1 MKAKKFTGHL
11 AALFTIIVWGTT
23 VISSTKLLEGGLS
36 PAEVVICRFF
46 LAFILLNIIYPP
58 RLKFEGIKRELT
70 YVIGGLLGVTA
81 YFFLEIV
88 ALQYTKAANVSVIFA
103 TSPFFCGIF
112 SFFSKKA
119 EKPRFNFFVGFLLAI
134 TGIVLVTFEDGFT
147 FDLNVT
153 GALFAIGSALSWGLY
168 SLLSKTIGSY
178 GHNVIQTTRRI
189 FMYGLIFMIPTVFIF
204 DVDVNHI
211 KLLADKEILFN
222 LLYLALCASGVC
234 FLTWSHATN
243 SLGPVKATTY
253 IYGTPLVTIIFSY
266 LFLKSQTLTT
276 QLFIGAA
283 LIIAGLVISV
293 TKSTNAKSPVKSG
306 KKKRKSKGRKKAR

>member
-1 MKAKKFTGHL
+1 MKTKTFTGHL

-23 VISSTKLLEGGLS
+23 VISSTKLLGSFS
-36 PAEVVICRFF
+36 PAEVIICRFF
-46 LAFILLNIIYPP
+46 LAFVLLNIIYPP
-58 RLKFEGIKRELT
+58 RLKFEGIKREMM
-70 YVIGGLLGVTA
+70 YAISGLLGVTM

-112 SFFSKKA
+112 SLFSKKA
-119 EKPRFNFFVGFLLAI
+119 DKPKLNFFIGFALAI
-134 TGIVLVTFEDGFT
+134 TGIILVTFEDGFT
-147 FDLNVT
+147 FDLNVK

-168 SLLSKTIGSY
+168 SLLTKTIGTY

-204 DVDVNHI
+204 DVDVKNFA
-211 KLLADKEILFN
+211 LLADTDLLFN
-222 LLYLALCASGVC
+222 LLYLGLCASGIC

-243 SLGPVKATTY
+243 SIGPVKATTY

-266 LFLKSQTLTT
+266 FFLKTQELTV

-293 TKSTNAKSPVKSG
+293 TKSSHSG
-306 KKKRKSKGRKKAR
+306 KNKPKRSKK

>member
-1 MKAKKFTGHL
+1 MKTNKFTGHL

-23 VISSTKLLEGGLS
+23 VISSTKLLTGGLS

-58 RLKFEGIKRELT
+58 RLKFESIKREML
-70 YVIGGLLGVTA
+70 YAVAGLLGVTL

-112 SFFSKKA
+112 SLFSKKA
-119 EKPRFNFFVGFLLAI
+119 EKPKLNFFVGFVLAI
-134 TGIVLVTFEDGFT
+134 TGIILVTFEDGFT

-168 SLLSKTIGSY
+168 SLLSKAVGTY

-189 FMYGLIFMIPTVFIF
+189 FMYGLIFMIPTLFIF

-211 KLLADKEILFN
+211 KLLSQPEMLFN
-222 LLYLALCASGVC
+222 LLYLALCASGIC
-234 FLTWSHATN
+234 FLTWSKATN
-243 SLGPVKATTY
+243 TLGPVKATTY

-266 LFLKSQTLTT
+266 FFLRSQEMTV
-276 QLFIGAA
+276 QLFIGAT

-293 TKSTNAKSPVKSG
+293 TKSTAEKS
-306 KKKRKSKGRKKAR
+306 KKKKNVKRKKK

>member
-1 MKAKKFTGHL
+1 MKTNKLTGHL

-23 VISSTKLLEGGLS
+23 VISSTKLLDGGLS
-36 PAEVVICRFF
+36 PAEVVICRFL
-46 LAFILLNIIYPP
+46 LAFVLLNIIYPP
-58 RLKFEGIKRELT
+58 RLKFENIKRELM
-70 YVIGGLLGVTA
+70 YAVSGLLGVTL

-88 ALQYTKAANVSVIFA
+88 ALKYTKAANVSVIFA

-112 SFFSKKA
+112 SLFSKKA
-119 EKPRFNFFVGFLLAI
+119 DKPKFNFFLGFVLAI
-134 TGIVLVTFEDGFT
+134 TGIILVTFEDGFS

-168 SLLSKTIGSY
+168 SLLSKTIGTF

-189 FMYGLIFMIPTVFIF
+189 FMYGLIFMIPTIFIF
-204 DVDVNHI
+204 DVDVNNI
-211 KLLADKEILFN
+211 RLLADPEMLFN
-222 LLYLALCASGVC
+222 LLYLGLCASGIC
-234 FLTWSHATN
+234 FLTWSKATN
-243 SLGPVKATTY
+243 TLGPVKATTY

-266 LFLKSQTLTT
+266 FFLKSQTLTV

-293 TKSTNAKSPVKSG
+293 AKSTQSSKP
-306 KKKRKSKGRKKAR
+306 KKKTTKRKN

>member
-1 MKAKKFTGHL
+1 MKTKTFTGHL

-23 VISSTKLLEGGLS
+23 VISSTKLLGGGLS
-36 PAEVVICRFF
+36 PAEVIICRFL
-46 LAFILLNIIYPP
+46 LAFVLLNIIYPP
-58 RLKFEGIKRELT
+58 RLKFEGIKRELM
-70 YVIGGLLGVTA
+70 YAISGLLGVTM

-112 SFFSKKA
+112 SLFSKRA
-119 EKPRFNFFVGFLLAI
+119 DKPKLNFFIGFVLAI
-134 TGIVLVTFEDGFT
+134 TGVILVTFEDGFT

-168 SLLSKTIGSY
+168 SLLSKTIGTY

-204 DVDVNHI
+204 DVDI
-211 KLLADKEILFN
+211 KHFALLADMEMLFN
-222 LLYLALCASGVC
+222 LLYLGLCASGIC
-234 FLTWSHATN
+234 FLTWSKATN
-243 SLGPVKATTY
+243 TLGPVKATTY

-266 LFLKSQTLTT
+266 FFLQNQTLTV

-293 TKSTNAKSPVKSG
+293 TKSSHSEKKTTKR
-306 KKKRKSKGRKKAR
+306 KKR

>member
-1 MKAKKFTGHL
+1 MNKKLFSGHI

-23 VISSTKLLEGGLS
+23 VISSTKLLTGGFS
-36 PAEVVICRFF
+36 PAEVVICRFL

-58 RLKFEGIKRELT
+58 RLKFESVKRELT
-70 YVIGGLLGVTA
+70 YAIGGLLGVTL

-112 SFFSKKA
+112 SLFSKKA
-119 EKPRFNFFVGFLLAI
+119 DKPKINFFIGFALAI
-134 TGIVLVTFEDGFT
+134 TGIILVTFEDGFT
-147 FDLNVT
+147 FDMNVT

-168 SLLSKTIGSY
+168 SLLSKTIGTY

-189 FMYGLIFMIPTVFIF
+189 FMYGLIFMIPTLFIF
-204 DVDVNHI
+204 DVDVNNV
-211 KLLADKEILFN
+211 KLLADPEMLFN
-222 LLYLALCASGVC
+222 LLYLALCASGIC
-234 FLTWSHATN
+234 FLTWSKATN
-243 SLGPVKATTY
+243 TLGPVKATTY

-266 LFLKSQTLTT
+266 FFLKTQQLSV

-283 LIIAGLVISV
+283 LIIAGLVLSV
-293 TKSTNAKSPVKSG
+293 AKSTSKSPAKKNSG
-306 KKKRKSKGRKKAR
+306 KKKNK

>member
-1 MKAKKFTGHL
+1 MKTKKFTGHL
-11 AALFTIIVWGTT
+11 AALFTITVWGTT
-23 VISSTKLLEGGLS
+23 VISSTKLLTGGLS

-46 LAFILLNIIYPP
+46 LAFVLLNIIYPP
-58 RLKFEGIKRELT
+58 RLKFEGIKRELM
-70 YVIGGLLGVTA
+70 YAVSGLCGVTL

-103 TSPFFCGIF
+103 TAPFFCGIL
-112 SFFSKKA
+112 SLFSKKSD
-119 EKPRFNFFVGFLLAI
+119 KPKFNFFVGFALAI
-134 TGIVLVTFEDGFT
+134 TGIILVTFEDGFT
-147 FDLNVT
+147 FDLNVQ
-153 GALFAIGSALSWGLY
+153 GALFAIGSAFAWGLY
-168 SLLSKTIGSY
+168 SLLTKTIGTY

-211 KLLADKEILFN
+211 KLLADKEMLFN
-222 LLYLALCASGVC
+222 LLYLGLCASGVC

-243 SLGPVKATTY
+243 TLGPVKATTY

-266 LFLKSQTLTT
+266 FFLKTQTLTI

-293 TKSTNAKSPVKSG
+293 TKSTHSAHSKKQTSKR
-306 KKKRKSKGRKKAR
+306 KKR

>member
-1 MKAKKFTGHL
+1 MKTNKITGHL

-36 PAEVVICRFF
+36 PAEVIICRFF
-46 LAFILLNIIYPP
+46 LAFVLLNIIYPP
-58 RLKFEGIKRELT
+58 RLKFEGVKRELM
-70 YVIGGLLGVTA
+70 YAFSGLCGVTL

-103 TSPFFCGIF
+103 TAPFFCGIL
-112 SFFSKKA
+112 SLFSKKA
-119 EKPRFNFFVGFLLAI
+119 EKPKLNFFIGFVLAI
-134 TGIVLVTFEDGFT
+134 TGIILVTFEEGFT
-147 FDLNVT
+147 FDLNVK
-153 GALFAIGSALSWGLY
+153 GALFAVGSALAWGLY
-168 SLLSKTIGSY
+168 SLLTKTIGTY

-189 FMYGLIFMIPTVFIF
+189 FMYGLIFMIPTLFIF
-204 DVDVNHI
+204 DVDI
-211 KLLADKEILFN
+211 KHLELLANTEMLFN
-222 LLYLALCASGVC
+222 LLYLGLCASGIC

-253 IYGTPLVTIIFSY
+253 IYGTPLVTIFFSY
-266 LFLKSQTLTT
+266 FFLKTQTLTV

-293 TKSTNAKSPVKSG
+293 TKSTHSSHSHKKTAKR
-306 KKKRKSKGRKKAR
+306 KKR